1 MRAGVEFVVA
11 ATNELSVR
19 CKVIQRNTV
28 KCQSRCWVGHKTA
41 GVCASFV
48 HLIFYWESQIRNY
61 KWPLISEF
69 VYQCDTKQQIT
80 LCLPT
85 FVFMPKSR
93 IKNWK
98 KKTTGSNLT
107 LIFNVYNFCHQEIID
122 YDQIFHGPC
131 CSDAFFIFSFLKS
144 SQFLQSFF
152 AAFMIMMDWIKWKLN
167 RTVK

>member
-19 CKVIQRNTV
+19 CKVIQRNSV

-98 KKTTGSNLT
+98 KNKPQAQIWLWYLMSTISVTRKLLT
-107 LIFNVYNFCHQEIID
+107 MTKFFMGLAAVMLFLF
-122 YDQIFHGPC
+122 FH
-131 CSDAFFIFSFLKS
+131 FLKVAS
-144 SQFLQSFF
+144 SFNHFLLLLWSW
-152 AAFMIMMDWIKWKLN
+152 WIELN
-167 RTVK
+167 EN